1 MPCIHSP
8 QKEILPSLAALT
20 CLLSLHY
27 RLILQSLLPL
37 PSSPLLRLLLSL
49 HPISPEHI
57 HFFTYPT
64 ALLFTSSLLVDIAFS
79 PLHPPCFLYCSIS
92 IRNAAS
98 FMNSSGWSWTVRGGM
113 QGGNK
118 ARRWLLEQTEERE
131 NERGRMEGVGGVA
144 VLLNFNEYQGE
155 FLPHIF
161 FPHSLSTFFFF
172 FFLGCTHLLHGSK
185 SLSHKWALTQSGF
198 GLDSGTSQNG
208 AIGYAPRKQRP
219 ESPNWTANL
228 SCLSLLS
235 STSHQNHTCA
245 TRHVLFPETSADV
258 SSVSFHDRSAAH

>member
-1 MPCIHSP
+1 MQQVLWIHQDDHGQSGEACREATRRDDGCWNRRR
-8 QKEILPSLAALT
+8 KERMREGGWKEWGVL
-20 CLLSLHY
+20 
-27 RLILQSLLPL
+27 
-37 PSSPLLRLLLSL
+37 
-49 HPISPEHI
+49 
-57 HFFTYPT
+57 
-64 ALLFTSSLLVDIAFS
+64 
-79 PLHPPCFLYCSIS
+79 LYCWILMS
-92 IRNAAS
+92 
-98 FMNSSGWSWTVRGGM
+98 TRG
-113 QGGNK
+113 
-118 ARRWLLEQTEERE
+118 
-131 NERGRMEGVGGVA
+131 
-144 VLLNFNEYQGE
+144 NF
-155 FLPHIF
+155 FLTF
-161 FPHSLSTFFFF
+161 FFLTPFPLFFFF